1 MEDDM
6 ASGVEAIQQQLQ
18 RKGKVKQASSST
30 TGLLYLQKE
39 ITNSLPA
46 HNDAFVS

>member
-1 MEDDM
+1 MYLNK
-6 ASGVEAIQQQLQ
+6 ATNQ
-18 RKGKVKQASSST
+18 KGKIVDVRGASSST
-30 TGLLYLQKE
+30 TGLLQSRKE